1 MICYVILHYQNIE
14 VTQECVEKLKRIIQK
29 ESKIVVIDN
38 ASPNGSGEKL
48 LNYFASD
55 GMVIVLKN
63 KDNVGFARGNNAG
76 YQYAKNTFH
85 PNII

>member
-55 GMVIVLKN
+55 GMVKLSSPKSIEK
-63 KDNVGFARGNNAG
+63 KTDFKFRC
-76 YQYAKNTFH
+76 
-85 PNII
+85 I